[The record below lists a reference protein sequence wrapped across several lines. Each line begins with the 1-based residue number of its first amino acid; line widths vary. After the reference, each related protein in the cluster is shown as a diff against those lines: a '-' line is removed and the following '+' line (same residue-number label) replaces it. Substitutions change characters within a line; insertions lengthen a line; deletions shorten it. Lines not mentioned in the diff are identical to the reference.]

1 MSPRTITAA
10 LTASL
15 IALSGSVAHAQT
27 QKAVP
32 IEATG
37 PAPTVPDYV
46 GRPFKARPVPGVTPA
61 WQNPFMAADPK
72 NSVHNDAWQTDN
84 YTSISGP
91 LGTNPKVLSTGFG
104 RTCITLTFDRK
115 GRLIGSCTNLADG
128 PALYLLDPVT
138 LDTLAFLQLPFV
150 PPPAGTNP
158 ALNTTGG
165 AYFFLDDKDRV
176 VVAASNRRILVVG
189 VDDRGAAPAFKQVA
203 SYDPTPCLQPDE
215 RMPSTLPD
223 AHGRYW
229 FVGRSKG
236 TVGVLDPRTGKCG
249 SIVLGEE
256 IENSFAVASDGVYVV
271 SDKAQ
276 YKFTAGPDLKPRT
289 AWKQV
294 YRNAGVQKTGQ
305 INAGSGT
312 TPTLLWDASAKRRP
326 RSTAPAYVAIT
337 DNADPMDVV
346 VYRAGKLAKGQRRTV
361 CTVPVFAKG
370 ASATENSLIAMGDSL
385 IVENNFGYDLVAW
398 NDVIGGG
405 LKIGGDLNKVSSPG
419 VTKITIRPGGK
430 GCTVAWRNTTVSAPS
445 VVPKGDSANG
455 LVYLF
460 ENVKDPS
467 GADPWYW
474 TALDARTGKVAWK
487 QQAGHGGLYN
497 NHYAGIA
504 IGRNPATK
512 RSTLYVGGVGG
523 VMALRDG

>member
-1 MSPRTITAA
+1 MKRFHVVLVAVAMIA
-10 LTASL
+10 LTSA
-15 IALSGSVAHAQT
+15 IAQAQT
-27 QKAVP
+27 QKAAP

-46 GRPFKARPVPGVTPA
+46 GKPFKAHPVPGVTPA
-61 WQNPFMAADPK
+61 WQNPFMAANPK

-91 LGTNPKVLSTGFG
+91 LGNSPKVFSTGFG
-104 RTCITLTFDRK
+104 RTCITLTFDGK
-115 GRLIGSCTNLADG
+115 GRLIGSCTNLGDG

-165 AYFFLDDKDRV
+165 AYFFLDDKNRV
-176 VVAASNRRILVVG
+176 VVAASNRKILVIG

-203 SYDPTPCLQPDE
+203 AYDPTPCLQPDE

-223 AHGRYW
+223 AQGRYW

-236 TVGVLDPRTGKCG
+236 TVGVLDTKTGTCG
-249 SIVLGEE
+249 SIVLNEE
-256 IENSFAVASDGVYVV
+256 IENSFAVAGDGVYVV
-271 SDKAQ
+271 SDKAM
-276 YKFTAGPDLKPRT
+276 YKFTAGADLKPKTSWSSR
-289 AWKQV
+289 
-294 YRNAGVQKTGQ
+294 YRNSGTQKPGQ

-312 TPTLLWDASAKRRP
+312 TPTLLWDNAKRAAKKK
-326 RSTAPAYVAIT
+326 STAPAYVAVT

-346 VYRAGKLAKGQRRTV
+346 VYRAGALGKGQKRTV
-361 CTVPVFAKG
+361 CTVPVFGKG
-370 ASATENSLIAMGDSL
+370 AGATENSLIAIGSSL
-385 IVENNFGYDLVAW
+385 IVENNYGYDLVAW

-405 LKIGGDLNKVSSPG
+405 LKIGGDLNKVSTPG
-419 VTKITIRPGGK
+419 VTRIDIKPGGT
-430 GCTVAWRNTTVSAPS
+430 GCRIAWRNTTVRAPS

-455 LVYLF
+455 LLYLF
-460 ENVKDPS
+460 ENVRDPS

-474 TALDARTGKVAWK
+474 TAVDYRTGKVAWK
-487 QQAGHGGLYN
+487 KLAGHGGLYN

-504 IGRNPATK
+504 VGKNPKTGK
-512 RSTLYVGGVGG
+512 STLYVGGVGG
-523 VMALRDG
+523 VMALRDR